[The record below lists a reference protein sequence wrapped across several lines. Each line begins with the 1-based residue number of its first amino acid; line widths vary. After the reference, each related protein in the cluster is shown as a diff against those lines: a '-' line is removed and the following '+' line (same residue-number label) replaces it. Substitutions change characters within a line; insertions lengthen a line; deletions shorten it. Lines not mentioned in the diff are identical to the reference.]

1 MSVQLPR
8 GPVVV
13 QEVPVECVPAGGA
26 DTTDGAG
33 ERVVCFVAGRVHEKH
48 WHASEGEGTSAL
60 EELKRKRKRHVTEKM
75 CETERCKILAFI
87 HVVSIVTKCLY
98 LHRLW

>member
-1 MSVQLPR
+1 MFQQVELPG

-13 QEVPVECVPAGGA
+13 QEVSVEGIPAGGA

-48 WHASEGEGTSAL
+48 GHASESEGTSAL
-60 EELKRKRKRHVTEKM
+60 EELKRK
-75 CETERCKILAFI
+75 
-87 HVVSIVTKCLY
+87 
-98 LHRLW
+98 